1 MILKGENILSK
12 ETVFVNEFT
21 NGILDPKEPILGPVK
36 DGGVIA
42 ANTAPGCWGPMITPS
57 LRGGHE
63 VTRPVY
69 VENAEVGDAIAIY
82 IKSVEITST
91 AVSSGNEFTID
102 KNFNGDSF
110 VAGKCP
116 SCGTLYPET
125 KLEGIGSA
133 LVVCVK
139 CNEEI
144 SPFQF
149 TNGYTIAFDENK
161 NVGITLN
168 KEAAEKVAKDGKSYM
183 AIPDGSIQNPIVN
196 FMPHDMVGSISR
208 LKPFIGQLGTAPS
221 IAMPD
226 SHNAGDFGSFLVN
239 APHEYVLSKEE
250 LRKNKTDGHMDIN
263 RVREG
268 AIVIAP
274 VKVEGGGV
282 YVGDVHAMQGD
293 GEIAGHTAD
302 VSAIV
307 VLRVKV
313 IKGLNID
320 GPIILPLE
328 EDLPYLAK
336 PFSVDERKN
345 AIELA
350 EKWEVEKLEDTAPI
364 SFVGTGLN
372 LNEAVDNALERAS
385 DLLDISVPE
394 VKNRATINGSIE
406 IGRYPGTATATFLA
420 PVELLKNA
428 GLYELVKEQ
437 YRL

>member
-1 MILKGENILSK
+1 MSK

-21 NGILDPKEPILGPVK
+21 NGILDPKEPMLGPVK
-36 DGGVIA
+36 DGGIIV
-42 ANTAPGCWGPMITPS
+42 ANTAPGCWGPMITPA

-63 VTRPVY
+63 VARPVY

-82 IKSVEITST
+82 IKSVEVTSSV
-91 AVSSGNEFTID
+91 VSSGNEFTVD
-102 KNFNGDSF
+102 KNFNGDPF

-116 SCGTLYPET
+116 NCGTLYPET
-125 KLEGIGSA
+125 RLEGIGPKS
-133 LVVCVK
+133 VVCAK

-168 KEAAEKVAKDGKSYM
+168 KKAAEKVAKNGKSYM
-183 AIPDGSIQNPIVN
+183 ATPDKSIQNPIVN
-196 FMPHDMVGSISR
+196 FMPHDIVGSISR
-208 LKPFIGQLGTAPS
+208 LKPFIGQLGTVPS
-221 IAMPD
+221 IAIPD
-226 SHNAGDFGSFLVN
+226 SHNAGDFGSSLIN
-239 APHEYVLSKEE
+239 APHEYALSKEE
-250 LRKNKTDGHMDIN
+250 LKKNKTDGHMDIN

-282 YVGDVHAMQGD
+282 YVGDVHAMQGN

-307 VLRVKV
+307 ALKVKV

-320 GPIILPLE
+320 GPIILPIE

-336 PFSVDERKN
+336 PFSADEKKN
-345 AIELA
+345 AMELA
-350 EKWEVEKLEDTAPI
+350 KKWGLEELEDTAPI
-364 SFVGTGLN
+364 SFVGTGVN
-372 LNEAVDNALERAS
+372 LNEAIDNALFRAS
-385 DLLDISVPE
+385 NLLGISVPE

-420 PVELLKNA
+420 PIELLKNA

-437 YRL
+437 YKL